1 LLKLIKW
8 LFLIGFVGVLLAGG
22 SYAAA
27 RFKVGRLVGPEP
39 PLAGR
44 TVEFAYRGVEGLP
57 GRPRLWVFTYRTSQ
71 LPGLRSATI
80 YVSATGKLVATLP
93 ADLEARLATWE
104 QSQEP

>member
-1 LLKLIKW
+1 VLKLIKW

-22 SYAAA
+22 SYAVA
-27 RFKVGRLVGPEP
+27 RFKVGRLVGPQP

-57 GRPRLWVFTYRTSQ
+57 GRPRLWVVT
-71 LPGLRSATI
+71 ATI
-80 YVSATGKLVATLP
+80 YVSPTGNLVATRP
-93 ADLEARLATWE
+93 ADLEARLAAWE